1 MAATSQALNFCNKN
15 IVHATCMKS
24 SSSSISSDNNNLSY
38 HHHYNN
44 SDIRRHNFRSF
55 YNLLAAGARGRERGR
70 RRGGGGGGEEGG
82 RRERRERG
90 ERERGISNN
99 VCMHPWKAEITH
111 NKVYVC
117 DSKSSAISFDTFDTF
132 FSSLFINQNHETA

>member
-1 MAATSQALNFCNKN
+1 ME
-15 IVHATCMKS
+15 
-24 SSSSISSDNNNLSY
+24 
-38 HHHYNN
+38 
-44 SDIRRHNFRSF
+44 
-55 YNLLAAGARGRERGR
+55 G
-70 RRGGGGGGEEGG
+70 GGGGGGEREGRGEREREEYPIMCVCIHGKLKGG
-82 RRERRERG
+82 RRERREGG